1 MLRRNRQESG
11 LDPREFIRGEERLGV
26 IGGGGEAGEGPVQ
39 IGPGIDAE
47 ELAGAEDGVE
57 DGGTV
62 TGIWVA
68 DKEPIFQTKL
78 TWTNLPL
85 GRIII
90 DQEMT
95 VARVGETGEFGPA
108 SQGVAEGLAQSA
120 LGQDG
125 GVRGGGRHGL
135 MEFDQNRDR
144 AGGTNALARGGIGEC
159 QLRLDGVE
167 LAKADEERGGAL
179 VVSFEGLDETAAC
192 MGGAACAHDLVTGKA
207 LQGGVIGAPA
217 VGLQNAGKAVEQF
230 SGRPVTASQMKLK
243 GDDLK
248 LRRMDGPKPGVAGL
262 ARPFRIEERDGSLVH
277 LQIPAAR
284 GAADQFGVNALE
296 QEGALAHPL
305 DHGLAGECRSQPA
318 QHLLL
323 SVEWEMIYKF
333 GKEHMGDESGA
344 DLTAGNHTCG
354 ELSDARR
361 AGVGRAGSRPPRSPP
376 HGS

>member
-78 TWTNLPL
+78 TWTNWPL

-135 MEFDQNRDR
+135 MEFDRNRDR

-167 LAKADEERGGAL
+167 L
-179 VVSFEGLDETAAC
+179 
-192 MGGAACAHDLVTGKA
+192 
-207 LQGGVIGAPA
+207 
-217 VGLQNAGKAVEQF
+217 GKAVEQF